1 MTEVESELD
10 ALSERYNLLRDRL
23 DERKSEIENTL
34 KRVADFLKQMQGIM
48 VQLDDKVRSRF
59 EYYFLSTQHEI
70 LTYLMLKNV
79 NLILLEVSDDNLEC
93 HYFQDY
99 FDNAW
104 FQV

>member
-59 EYYFLSTQHEI
+59 EYYFLSAQHEI

-79 NLILLEVSDDNLEC
+79 NLILHEVSDN
-93 HYFQDY
+93 
-99 FDNAW
+99 FDLILK
-104 FQV
+104 VSLT